1 MLYNKV
7 TQGFLAAVVLTVAMT
22 NQAMAALPAEA
33 TAAFTGIADNVTDI
47 LAVLWPIVAS
57 LTGGFVLISLFK
69 KGASKVA

>member
-1 MLYNKV
+1 MNKM
-7 TQGFLAAVVLTVAMT
+7 QQKLLAAAGLVSGSIVSAH
-22 NQAMAALPAEA
+22 AALPAEA
-33 TAAFTGIADNVTDI
+33 TAAFTGIAGNVTDI

>member
-1 MLYNKV
+1 MNRRNQMIKY
-7 TQGFLAAVVLTVAMT
+7 GAAVVTTVA
-22 NQAMAALPAEA
+22 AVSAHAALPAEA
-33 TAAFTGIADNVTDI
+33 TAAFTGIQGNVTDI

>member
-1 MLYNKV
+1 MNKL
-7 TQGFLAAVVLTVAMT
+7 QQKILAVAGLF
-22 NQAMAALPAEA
+22 AGSIVSAHAALPSEA
-33 TAAFTGIADNVTDI
+33 TAAFTGIQGNVTDI

>member
-7 TQGFLAAVVLTVAMT
+7 TQALLAAGVLTVAMI

-33 TAAFTGIADNVTDI
+33 TAAFTGIAGNVTDI